1 MSLVAPAINNAQF
14 IATVSNQVVSPLSD
28 VLPVIVPFNFASL
41 ANFQT
46 ITGSFTPA
54 NNTKTIASG
63 LSAISP
69 NFLIF
74 ICDGAA
80 VLNTDNSFLAG
91 LPVNKFLMAT
101 MPAIVGGG
109 NPIASVILNGQ
120 TSQPYPMAQGVALNY
135 TLFLG
140 EALIT

>member
-41 ANFQT
+41 TNFYT
-46 ITGSFTPA
+46 VTGSFTPA
-54 NNTKTIASG
+54 NNVKYLATS

-69 NFLIF
+69 NFIIF
-74 ICDGAA
+74 ICDGLC

-91 LPVNKFLMAT
+91 IPVEKFLFAT
-101 MPAIVGGG
+101 MPPIVGGG
-109 NPIASVILNGQ
+109 NPMGSISLSGQ
-120 TSQPYPMAQGVALNY
+120 TSQPYPMAQGVQVNY
-135 TLFLG
+135 TLFYG
-140 EALIT
+140 QATIT